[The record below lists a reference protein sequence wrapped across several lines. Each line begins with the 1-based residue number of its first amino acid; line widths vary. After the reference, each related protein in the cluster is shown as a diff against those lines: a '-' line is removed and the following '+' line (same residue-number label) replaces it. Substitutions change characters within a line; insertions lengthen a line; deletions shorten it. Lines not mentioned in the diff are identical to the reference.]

1 MSWDAPM
8 QRLATTTKPQPLT
21 MAIANTLILV
31 VFAAAM
37 ELQKAHAIA
46 REQLQKQ
53 AMTAQVIA

>member
-1 MSWDAPM
+1 M

-21 MAIANTLILV
+21 MAIANSLMLV
-31 VFAAAM
+31 VCAAAM

-46 REQLQKQ
+46 KEQLQKQ